1 MHLDQLILSLLCE
14 NNLNRENNLN
24 HTKPKSKMFENGIK
38 SF

>member
-1 MHLDQLILSLLCE
+1 MHLDQLILSLLC
-14 NNLNRENNLN
+14 ENNLN